1 MAYRTKYHNLIWN
14 GYLNKIF
21 DFIGLTTENSSG
33 CSRIKWIGCD
43 YTKNNKPV
51 PAYFTTTKY
60 DKQNKV
66 DITKINVLIKSQD
79 EFLNFKANKDH
90 YEYFNPIIK
99 YKQMLKLLLM
109 MAPIIYERYC
119 ITDEG
124 DDIKQLVD
132 MIVSDERTITQEDII
147 NHVNIKQY
155 PSVPD
160 DDSEMV
166 YSYGMEI
173 TRDNGETY
181 LFTSDSKNKC
191 VAIMLLMI
199 KAIELV
205 DGDGIEMDERY
216 FDEIKIQVEELF
228 EEYGKERER
237 NYKDLKGIVIEKEVT
252 EFSKDLSEEDIIFAN
267 DTDDLISP
275 DMSSESENKL
285 LEENTDKTGTI
296 NISNAYQSFIPIMPK
311 ESDDDPEMDFAFI

>member
-14 GYLNKIF
+14 GYLNKVF
-21 DFIGLTTENSSG
+21 NFIGLTTENSSG

-79 EFLNFKANKDH
+79 EFLNYKANKDH

-132 MIVSDERTITQEDII
+132 MIVSDERTVTQEDII

-160 DDSEMV
+160 DDGEMV

-181 LFTSDSKNKC
+181 LFKSDSKNKC

-252 EFSKDLSEEDIIFAN
+252 EFSQDLSEEDIVFVN

-296 NISNAYQSFIPIMPK
+296 NISNAYQNFIPIMPK